1 MIPYIHVPDF
11 HIGPLPLHPF
21 GILVATGVLTGTS
34 VTAKRGEKLGYD
46 VVRLNSFITWMLVSA
61 FVLSH
66 ALDAIFYHWHDELE
80 RMPWSINPLSDSMPW
95 YLIKPWLGLSSFGGF
110 VGAVVGIVLWRYL
123 EIVDGK
129 LRVRRR
135 PAALLAYADLVLSVL
150 PLGWLFGRLGCSIV
164 HDHPGARATAD
175 TLLAVAYPMPDPSR
189 SNYVPAGTSVTRL
202 GPIELF
208 HGNYPRFDLGTLEFI
223 FTAVL
228 ITCFAITWSRRVPI
242 GTYAIAT
249 GLSYAPVRFAMDFL
263 RVPDTQGGDPRYG
276 ALTPA
281 QWCCFALFAFSVV
294 MIFYVRSLKKRGIDP
309 ATPVMAEALPEKES
323 PTGDPRQ
330 SSSP

>member
-34 VTAKRGEKLGYD
+34 VTAKRAEKLGYD

-66 ALDAIFYHWHDELE
+66 ALDAVFYHWHDEVE
-80 RMPWSINPLSDSMPW
+80 RLPWSLNPLSDSMPW
-95 YLIKPWLGLSSFGGF
+95 YLVKPWLGLSSFGGF
-110 VGAVVGIVLWRYL
+110 IGAVVGIVLWRHL
-123 EIVDGK
+123 EVVDGK
-129 LRVRRR
+129 LRLRSK

-150 PLGWLFGRLGCSIV
+150 PLGWLFGRAGCSVV
-164 HDHPGARATAD
+164 HDHPGARAAAD
-175 TLLAVAYPMPDPSR
+175 TLLAVAYPLRP
-189 SNYVPAGTSVTRL
+189 GEGSVTKL
-202 GPIELF
+202 GPIELIYG
-208 HGNYPRFDLGTLEFI
+208 HDVRFDLGLLEFL

-228 ITCFAITWSRRVPI
+228 ITCFAITWSRKVPV

-249 GLSYAPVRFAMDFL
+249 GLSYSPVRFAMDFL

-281 QWCCFALFAFSVV
+281 QWCCFALFVFAIV
-294 MIFYVRSLKKRGIDP
+294 MIFYVRSLKRRGIDP
-309 ATPVMAEALPEKES
+309 AAPALLVRES
-323 PTGDPRQ
+323 TVGP
-330 SSSP
+330 